1 MKRAIYHKDTR
12 TTEYVELTQEEI
24 DELNNLPE
32 PEVIITQDE
41 INCDLDYRVS
51 MVELGLL

>member
-1 MKRAIYHKDTR
+1 MKKAIYNKDTR
-12 TTEYVELTQEEI
+12 TTEYVELTEEEI

>member
-1 MKRAIYHKDTR
+1 MKRAIYHKETGAV
-12 TTEYVELTQEEI
+12 EYVDLTQEEI

>member
-1 MKRAIYHKDTR
+1 MKRAIYHKDTG
-12 TTEYVELTQEEI
+12 TTEYVELTEEEI